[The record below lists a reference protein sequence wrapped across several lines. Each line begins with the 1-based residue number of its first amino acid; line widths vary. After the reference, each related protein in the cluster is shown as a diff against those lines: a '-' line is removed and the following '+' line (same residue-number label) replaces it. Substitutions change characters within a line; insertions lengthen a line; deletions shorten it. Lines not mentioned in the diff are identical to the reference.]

1 MLSACWETE
10 MFARRPSEPCFYRDP
25 SPSTSSGSGFQKQCV
40 SAPRR
45 CPLVFPRYPIRAFS
59 PQNQCYTSRFPHM
72 LKTALHR
79 YFFAPILLTLAI
91 GAAAPQSAPSP
102 LIAAA
107 GELAQQILSR
117 GGSPSAVA
125 VTFQNVS
132 TLSAE
137 MQEAVQNAVFRS
149 FRNAGG
155 PPVNP
160 EAQVADENI
169 I

>member
-79 YFFAPILLTLAI
+79 YFFAPVLLTLAI
-91 GAAAPQSAPSP
+91 GAAAQQTAPSP

-107 GELAQQILSR
+107 GDLLQQNPSR
-117 GGSPSAVA
+117 PRSPSPAPVR
-125 VTFQNVS
+125 FHHF
-132 TLSAE
+132 SALRPE
-137 MQEAVQNAVFRS
+137 MQIPVQN
-149 FRNAGG
+149 
-155 PPVNP
+155 
-160 EAQVADENI
+160 
-169 I
+169 